1 MEYLRHNK
9 KNVNSKSLS
18 MKILLILNIT
28 QEQMIIQEDW
38 LGGKVKTEYIMSG
51 EGYQVDYPSGYGKKS
66 C

>member
-1 MEYLRHNK
+1 
-9 KNVNSKSLS
+9 

-51 EGYQVDYPSGYGKKS
+51 EGYLVDYPSGYGKKS